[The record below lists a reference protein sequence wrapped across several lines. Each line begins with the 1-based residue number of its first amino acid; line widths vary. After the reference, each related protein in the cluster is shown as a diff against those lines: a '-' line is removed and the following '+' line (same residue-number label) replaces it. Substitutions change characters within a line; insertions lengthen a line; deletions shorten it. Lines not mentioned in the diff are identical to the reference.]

1 MFRTE
6 DAGRDTTGIW
16 VEKVKG
22 KKSSSYFHGNPI
34 RDISVA

>member
-16 VEKVKG
+16 VEKVKE
-22 KKSSSYFHGNPI
+22 KKKLKLLPWKSHS
-34 RDISVA
+34 